1 LAQGPLIR
9 TAEKENLNMRRTNT
23 NAYHE
28 SLTNA
33 LTQAQAHRSSRR
45 TALRTSLVATGAA
58 AITLTG
64 SSVFGFRSAMAQTFA
79 GPVDVLNYALT
90 LEHLEATFYRTYNDE
105 FTGMDIE
112 SAGFGSNVRGRLE
125 SIEAHE
131 AEHVDVLVSVIGSL
145 GGTPVTEAMYNFG
158 VTDVDSYIATA
169 QVLENLGTGA
179 YTGAAQFLIDNDD
192 LLTAA
197 LTIHGVEARHA
208 SYLNVLNDD
217 SPFPEAFET
226 ALSPEE
232 VLAAAG
238 PLIVSG
244 MPDTGAGPGAST
256 DGPGMGT
263 YAALG
268 ALGLGAAALA
278 ARTRESR
285 MRDQAVA
292 IKA

>member
-1 LAQGPLIR
+1 MLKRMVRTQHPL
-9 TAEKENLNMRRTNT
+9 
-23 NAYHE
+23 
-28 SLTNA
+28 
-33 LTQAQAHRSSRR
+33 
-45 TALRTSLVATGAA
+45 AA
-58 AITLTG
+58 ALP
-64 SSVFGFRSAMAQTFA
+64 FAQDDDAPFED
-79 GPVDVLNYALT
+79 VVEVLNYALT

-112 SAGFGSNVRGRLE
+112 SAGFGNNVRGRLE

-244 MPDTGAGPGAST
+244 MPDTGAGSGAGT

-278 ARTRESR
+278 ARRNATRTQEP
-285 MRDQAVA
+285 AA
-292 IKA
+292 IRS